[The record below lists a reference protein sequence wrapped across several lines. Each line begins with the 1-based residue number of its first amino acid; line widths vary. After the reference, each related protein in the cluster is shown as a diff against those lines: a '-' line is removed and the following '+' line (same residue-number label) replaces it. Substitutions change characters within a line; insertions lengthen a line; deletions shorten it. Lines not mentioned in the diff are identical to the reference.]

1 MTARSIG
8 AVPRHRE
15 PNPKDGGSG
24 RLRWVAAVAAAILFL
39 ILAGLMNG
47 IAYWKLSEE
56 QQHLALSLSA
66 VGPATHHLLTRYHPR
81 AGKHTMSPALKPPT
95 RAPRSH

>member
-1 MTARSIG
+1 MTARLIG
-8 AVPRHRE
+8 AAPRRRQT
-15 PNPKDGGSG
+15 NPKDGDTG
-24 RLRWVAAVAAAILFL
+24 RLRWMAAVAAAILFL

-56 QQHLALSLSA
+56 QQHLALSLST

-81 AGKHTMSPALKPPT
+81 SSKHAVAPALTPPT
-95 RAPRSH
+95 RALRSH